1 VSRYS
6 NQLDVNQFWILDF
19 RFWIRGRSVEKPTSN
34 PDCQPADPNLKS
46 KIQNLKFGQA
56 WLGETMPTLDELW
69 HKYLRRFALEHW
81 YRFAKQRLYWVHP
94 QLSSTQAAERWSDL
108 MPLLTWQLWLSQ
120 FWILDF
126 RFWISGRL
134 VEKLTSNP
142 DYQPADP
149 NLKSKIQNLKL
160 LLPHVPPIPLSKNTH
175 LKKLNPK
182 NHGTKPTP
190 LLLSFR

>member
-1 VSRYS
+1 
-6 NQLDVNQFWILDF
+6 
-19 RFWIRGRSVEKPTSN
+19 
-34 PDCQPADPNLKS
+34 
-46 KIQNLKFGQA
+46 
-56 WLGETMPTLDELW
+56 MPTLDELW